1 MDNVRDTNLMKQD
14 IINTVGN
21 VNEVLVYQ
29 RDVQGTNDLKITRK
43 NIVKQ

>member
-1 MDNVRDTNLMKQD
+1 MKQD
-14 IINTVGN
+14 ISNTVGN

-29 RDVQGTNDLKITRK
+29 REVQGTNDLKITRK